1 MTAQTTPEARFP
13 ETADIETSSNDY
25 ASRFGGA
32 TGEWMLGV
40 QEKIALAKLKSAGVS
55 TILDVGGGHGQLA
68 VPLCRAGFD
77 VTVLGSD
84 ESCRTR
90 IDDLVG
96 SGRCRFVVGNVI
108 ELPFDDGSFDAAIS
122 FRLLTHCSR
131 WPELVK
137 ELCRVARKS
146 VVVDYPTSESLNV
159 IAPALFGAKKR
170 LEGNTRTWRL
180 FKHAEVIEEF
190 ARHGFESRS
199 RTGQFFLPMVLHRA
213 LKIAPLSAGLE
224 GVCRALGLSRLWG
237 SPVIIGMARR
247 EQTKP
252 G

>member
-1 MTAQTTPEARFP
+1 MTVAQTTPPARFP

-25 ASRFGGA
+25 ASRFAGA
-32 TGEWMLGV
+32 TGTWMLGV
-40 QEKIALAKLKSAGVS
+40 QEKIALEKLKSGGVS

-68 VPLCRAGFD
+68 APLCRAGFD

-84 ESCRTR
+84 ESCRAR
-90 IDDLVG
+90 IDELVG
-96 SGRCRFVVGNVI
+96 SGRCPFVVGNVI
-108 ELPFDDGSFDAAIS
+108 ELPFDDRGFDAAIS

-180 FKHAEVIEEF
+180 FRHAEVIEEF
-190 ARHGFESRS
+190 ARHGFEARS

-213 LKIAPLSAGLE
+213 LKSAPLSAGLE
-224 GVCRALGLSRLWG
+224 GMCRALGLSRLWG
-237 SPVIIGMARR
+237 SPVIIEMARK
-247 EQTKP
+247 EQPKP
-252 G
+252 